1 LKSLLALYALKIVS
15 ITDSKDAI
23 SEASSGTKK
32 RLKGCSACALSA
44 WHWLKS
50 YLVASQ
56 IWGKSA
62 TGMRL
67 LLQQQP
73 K

>member
-44 WHWLKS
+44 WHWLKA

-56 IWGKSA
+56 I
-62 TGMRL
+62 
-67 LLQQQP
+67 
-73 K
+73 